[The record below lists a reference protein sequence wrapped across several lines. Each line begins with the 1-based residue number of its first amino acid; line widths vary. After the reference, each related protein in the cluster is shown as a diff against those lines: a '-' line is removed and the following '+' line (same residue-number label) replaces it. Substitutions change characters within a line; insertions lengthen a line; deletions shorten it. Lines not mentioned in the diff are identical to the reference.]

1 MVVTMNGASE
11 VPPVS
16 VPAANATA
24 SLTFVGSRLFYSIT
38 CSGLS
43 SAPTAAHIHG
53 PADPT
58 IGAGVLVPITTPT
71 GTNGTVSGSLTLTPQ
86 NLAYLLAGQ
95 TYLNIHTINN
105 PGGEIRGQIWPIQ
118 FRVNMLGFAEVPAT
132 TSPGSGSGI
141 MNIVSNKLSYSFNF
155 TNLLANASAGH
166 IHGPANATNN
176 ASVIIPFTVPT
187 ATSGSFSGTATLTS
201 LQLYYMI
208 SGLTYANIHT
218 TVFSGGE
225 IRGQVVPHN

>member
-1 MVVTMNGASE
+1 MVVAMNGASE

-24 SLTFVGSRLFYSIT
+24 SLTFVGSRLFYT
-38 CSGLS
+38 VTYSGLS
-43 SAPTAAHIHG
+43 SAGTVAHIHG

-58 IGAGVLVPITTPT
+58 ISAGVLIPLTSPT
-71 GTNGTVSGSLTLTPQ
+71 GTSGTITGSAILTPQ

-95 TYLNIHTINN
+95 TYMNIHTINN

-118 FRVNMLGFAEVPAT
+118 FRANMLGYTEVPST
-132 TSPGSGSGI
+132 TSPGSGAGL
-141 MNIVSNKLSYSFNF
+141 MNIISNKLSYSFGF
-155 TNLLANASAGH
+155 SNLLANATAGH

-176 ASVIIPFTVPT
+176 AAVIIPFTVP
-187 ATSGSFSGTATLTS
+187 AVTSGSFSGGTTLTS
-201 LQLYYMI
+201 LQMYYMI

-218 TVFSGGE
+218 TVFPGGE